1 MVDNYQ
7 GLLDTSIIIDI
18 LRGYQPAVDWL
29 SQQSNLGVTR
39 IVWLEI
45 LEGAQNKQSQ
55 QKGIALLKGFGLMI
69 LTEADVECAV
79 EKMLVYSLSH
89 NIDALDCLIASVHFR
104 VKIPLYTRNLKH
116 FKPLLGTL
124 AMSPYSG
131 G

>member
-55 QKGIALLKGFGLMI
+55 QKGIALLKGL
-69 LTEADVECAV
+69 
-79 EKMLVYSLSH
+79 
-89 NIDALDCLIASVHFR
+89 
-104 VKIPLYTRNLKH
+104 
-116 FKPLLGTL
+116 
-124 AMSPYSG
+124 
-131 G
+131 